1 MFSISNEELFL
12 GAPYKLGNIC
22 KIYQLTL
29 KEIML
34 DDNAIG
40 FEKYNYYVNLLTLDN
55 SDIED
60 ILKKKGLDI
69 KELGFNDITVFKYL
83 LLSAE
88 NNNNFF
94 LDLKTALNT
103 FIKEEIMI
111 SPKTNTIIVGNP
123 KERRFIS
130 EKDFNELANVIRAFN
145 NMRIKQPPPEN
156 ETALQ
161 KRFRLKREQREKVK
175 EKQNKDNDSD
185 VSFMDIMSTVCTMNI
200 GITALTLPNY
210 TIYQVKNLLERG
222 LANEKYH
229 TELDMLI
236 AGADSKKI
244 KAEHYMRNLSKEVN

>member
-1 MFSISNEELFL
+1 MFSINKEELFL

-29 KEIML
+29 REIML

-40 FEKYNYYVNLLTLDN
+40 FDKYSYYINLLTLDTT
-55 SDIED
+55 DIKD
-60 ILKKKGLDI
+60 IFEKKGLNI
-69 KELGFNDITVFKYL
+69 KELGFDDITAFKYL

-88 NNNNFF
+88 NDNNFF
-94 LDLKTALNT
+94 LDLKTALST

-111 SPKTNTIIVGNP
+111 SPKSNMIIVGNP
-123 KERRFIS
+123 KERRFIL
-130 EKDFNELANVIRAFN
+130 EKDFDELANAIRAFN

-156 ETALQ
+156 ETAFQ
-161 KRFRLKREQREKVK
+161 KKFRLKREQRDKVK
-175 EKQNKDNDSD
+175 EKQNKNEDN
-185 VSFMDIMSTVCTMNI
+185 VSFVDVMSSICTMNV

-210 TIYQVKNLLERG
+210 TIYQIKNLLERS